1 MRNLSQW
8 GAVCSLD
15 FVLKQAVNGF
25 LKQKAMSE
33 RGLPRMP
40 YRNVFSKIK
49 AFLKSKNIMDYK
61 TTLKS
66 LRSVYKL
73 SQRKKQSLKPI
84 IAIDARDHWL
94 WGIPEL
100 VNSDIFSNTFGR
112 ADWHNGYCKIV
123 GRIVAILFWN
133 FSNIPSKSIAFL
145 YCKYLKKQT
154 KKCQFEKLRSFVDGI
169 FKIHLRTHM
178 QQHRSYDGGV
188 EHHKSCTTNTVP
200 FEGQHD

>member
-25 LKQKAMSE
+25 LKQKSMSE

-40 YRNVFSKIK
+40 YRYVFSKIK

-73 SQRKKQSLKPI
+73 SQRKKTQSKTNNCNWCKRPLVVRYSWTCSFRYFFKYFWESWLTQWVLQNSWKDRCYPFLKLFKYSVK
-84 IAIDARDHWL
+84 ANSS
-94 WGIPEL
+94 L
-100 VNSDIFSNTFGR
+100 V
-112 ADWHNGYCKIV
+112 
-123 GRIVAILFWN
+123 L
-133 FSNIPSKSIAFL
+133 
-145 YCKYLKKQT
+145 Q
-154 KKCQFEKLRSFVDGI
+154 I
-169 FKIHLRTHM
+169 FKRNKQKMSIWET
-178 QQHRSYDGGV
+178 
-188 EHHKSCTTNTVP
+188 
-200 FEGQHD
+200 